1 MKKFYV
7 KLIFLKFNDCWTS
20 NVWKSL
26 SVTISFEKRATQ
38 EAFTNFEKT
47 LSNMK
52 IFLFISLFISLF
64 TIDLT
69 ECKLKL

>member
-52 IFLFISLFISLF
+52 ILFISLFISLF

-69 ECKLKL
+69 ECKLKH